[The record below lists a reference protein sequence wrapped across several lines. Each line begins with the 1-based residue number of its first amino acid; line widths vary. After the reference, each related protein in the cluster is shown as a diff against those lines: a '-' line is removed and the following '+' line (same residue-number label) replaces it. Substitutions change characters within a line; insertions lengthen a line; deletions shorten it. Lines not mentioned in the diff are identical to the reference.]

1 MTIQISN
8 NNPRIS
14 YTATGGQTAFPTNF
28 AFFNEGDINVYINDV
43 LKTLNT
49 NYTVSGGS
57 GAAGTVTL
65 TTGATAGDIIVLTR
79 DVELERTTDFPT
91 SGPFQV
97 ASLNVELDKLIAMMA
112 DMKDLAGRGLRLSD
126 SDTSA
131 ALVVADKDTRKGTVL
146 AFNETTGA
154 IEVGPTIADTNS
166 IAQIKADIAT
176 LADIQ
181 DGTVATNAITTVSS
195 ISSDV
200 TTVSSNNANV
210 TTVAGQTTNMQNI
223 TDNLT
228 ALQNAAT
235 NATTATTKASEAAAS
250 AVSAS
255 FSEAGANTSETNAA
269 TSATNA
275 TSSAT
280 AASTSASAASTS
292 ASAASTSA
300 TAAGTSET
308 NAATSATTANT
319 WANAAAISSLNA
331 ASSESNAASSATS
344 AASAQTAAESA
355 RDSALAAY
363 DNFDDRYLGVKSSDP
378 TVDNDGD
385 ALVAGALYFNSTS
398 QKFLVYTGSAWAD
411 AYADGTTLVSKSGD
425 TMTGNLSFGDNDKAI
440 FGAGTD
446 LQIYHDGSSSFIK
459 DVGTGNLE
467 IWADGAVII
476 KTGDG
481 SETKALFDTNG
492 SVDLYHNNSKK
503 LATTATG
510 VDITGTVTAEGL
522 TISDDYPQIIFT
534 DTNNNPDWTLIGAN
548 GRIGFYN
555 ATNAVEVATINS
567 TGIDVTGTVT
577 ADGLTV
583 DGDIGFSSFA
593 KGITLPSGTTNADIL
608 RVGYTGGVG
617 DTLTIAPAGGSSTSN
632 LIFKTAAGSAIKQR
646 MRILA
651 NGDISF
657 YEDTGTTAKLFWDA
671 SAEALQIDTDGTGF
685 AINSSSNA
693 YMVIDRSAANRRA
706 ELVFSTAS
714 TNVLNSPPLSATA
727 DWALGVSDSD
737 ELAGDAFYIAT
748 ASGAGNAKMVI
759 TQAGSVGIGTSSPDG
774 KLHIDGA
781 SDTVTGLVFE
791 AGVTGD
797 NKFIDFQNT
806 SGAKRMGV
814 EYDNNNVS
822 LSIVDRSENKL
833 LTIKEGNGNV
843 GIGTASPSQNLHVS
857 SSADTVVRITS
868 ADGNGAFLDLG
879 DASDPDGGRIVYDS
893 GSNLTFSTAST
904 ERVRIKSDGKVGIGT
919 SSPEEKLTIAG
930 IRNEATLRLKQL
942 ESASNWSN
950 GDDLGAV
957 EFSTADPSGAGSG
970 VKGSLRYQTIGGT
983 GAGTY
988 MSFNVAGTTSG
999 TNDTERMRIDSVGR
1013 LFIGGT
1019 SATASPTLDK
1029 GIFLQS
1035 TTNGDVL
1042 GYNLYANEGTNN
1054 RRASFFLDD
1063 TNGVYGFDTSAST
1076 GLCSFV
1082 VKSATSEKL
1091 RVDPSGNLL
1100 VGTTSVNPG
1109 LGNTNEGHSL
1119 NASGTAVHSADGNN
1133 ALRVNRN
1140 TSDGTVITIAKDG
1153 TTAGHISTRGGG
1165 MYLGTAS
1172 NAIRFTSTDIR
1183 PVNVS
1188 GVNTTN
1194 TVDLGDAA
1202 ARFKDLH
1209 LGGTANAVTIN
1220 TDGPTGTGNGI
1231 VMAASGW
1238 PYKGRIGMNGTS
1250 GGKQY
1255 WTANYNLNT
1264 SSVDSA
1270 SYYSTYIENSAQH
1283 GIIAFGT
1290 SSAVNTAPSERARLD
1305 SSGNLLVGKTIS
1317 SSATVGI
1324 TLEPAGAV
1332 VATRDGGEC
1341 FIANR
1346 KTSDGTIIQLRK
1358 DQTTVGSIGTQ
1369 GGAATIGNGVTGL
1382 RFSAAGYVH
1391 PHNITTNT
1399 ASDNTTDLGAST
1411 ARFKDLHLSGTAY
1424 ASNVVSQVAINAQTG
1439 TAYTTVLTDQSKLVT
1454 LTNASAI
1461 AFTIPANSS
1470 VAYPI
1475 GTQIDLSQ
1483 FGAGQVTVA
1492 GPRGV
1497 TVNSASGLKLR
1508 AQYSSASCIKVAT
1521 NTWLLVGDL
1530 EVS

>member
-657 YEDTGTTAKLFWDA
+657 YEDTGTTAKLTWDA

-693 YMVIDRSAANRRA
+693 YMVIDRSAANRRG

-714 TNVLNSPPLSATA
+714 TNVINSPPLSTST

-737 ELAGDAFYIAT
+737 ELAGDAFYIST
-748 ASGAGNAKMVI
+748 QSGASAAKMVI
-759 TQAGSVGIGTSSPDG
+759 TQAGSVGIGTSLPAAQLDISSATTSTLRLSNTDTALTENQITGQIEFYQLDVSSNPTGSGTGITG
-774 KLHIDGA
+774 KIAMRSVPLLGGSYYGLAADMDFNVSGEAQGYA
-781 SDTVTGLVFE
+781 SDNATLTAMTIQ
-791 AGVTGD
+791 AG
-797 NKFIDFQNT
+797 
-806 SGAKRMGV
+806 SG
-814 EYDNNNVS
+814 N
-822 LSIVDRSENKL
+822 
-833 LTIKEGNGNV
+833 
-843 GIGTASPSQNLHVS
+843 
-857 SSADTVVRITS
+857 
-868 ADGNGAFLDLG
+868 
-879 DASDPDGGRIVYDS
+879 
-893 GSNLTFSTAST
+893 
-904 ERVRIKSDGKVGIGT
+904 VGIGT
-919 SSPEEKLTIAG
+919 SSPSSLIHGSGLNAE
-930 IRNEATLRLKQL
+930 LRLQHTGN
-942 ESASNWSN
+942 SYYQRVFTDSSNN
-950 GDDLGAV
+950 LK
-957 EFSTADPSGAGSG
+957 F
-970 VKGSLRYQTIGGT
+970 GT
-983 GAGTY
+983 GANGTERARLDASGNLLVGKT
-988 MSFNVAGTTSG
+988 SFDSSVAGVMF
-999 TNDTERMRIDSVGR
+999 DTRV
-1013 LFIGGT
+1013 F
-1019 SATASPTLDK
+1019 A
-1029 GIFLQS
+1029 
-1035 TTNGDVL
+1035 TTNGAATTILNRLTSDGDIAL
-1042 GYNLYANEGTNN
+1042 FRKDGTNVGAIGN
-1054 RRASFFLDD
+1054 NGTRPYFASTNCGIRLGGADLLPATSTGVISDNVVNLGSSSGRWKDLYLSGTANAGILNLKD
-1063 TNGVYGFDTSAST
+1063 TNSNGQIN
-1076 GLCSFV
+1076 
-1082 VKSATSEKL
+1082 ATESGAKLYYNVNDAHIWQRQGSEKARL
-1091 RVDPSGNLL
+1091 DSSGNLL

-1492 GPRGV
+1492 GASGV